1 MNCPNDTHEIRQ
13 FVKHH
18 QAHDDCTCEQLKQW
32 VLELCDRLDGKSL
45 EMVVLRNTIEM
56 LEEEVES
63 LQDEMHGLH
72 NTIRDVG

>member
-32 VLELCDRLDGKSL
+32 VLELCDRLDEAK
-45 EMVVLRNTIEM
+45 RNEAGPCHKDG
-56 LEEEVES
+56 EAA
-63 LQDEMHGLH
+63 
-72 NTIRDVG
+72 